1 MSPENVKLS
10 IIGGVILTAI
20 GIFFIPGKTSFFKP
34 VSKDIQRTSSNTVES
49 AVNSLKDSVDSL
61 TSSDNIIFRKSKSSS
76 YDSKSGGSRRKCKK
90 GGRRKTKGRK

>member
-10 IIGGVILTAI
+10 IIGGLILTAV
-20 GIFFIPGKTSFFKP
+20 GLYFIPGKTSFWKP
-34 VSKDIQRTSSNTVES
+34 ASKDIQGSSANTVED
-49 AVNSLKDSVDSL
+49 AVKSMKSSIDSL

-90 GGRRKTKGRK
+90 GGKRKTKGRK